1 MLAKVTLGT
10 SLLMC
15 DLPICKYRNNLYGIS
30 DETAF
35 IFSGDVNSGQADDL
49 NDEGDL
55 EGKNHS
61 QNCYVFSMYFT

>member
-1 MLAKVTLGT
+1 MLAKVMLG
-10 SLLMC
+10 SNLLTC
-15 DLPICKYRNNLYGIS
+15 ALPICEDRNNLDGFS

-35 IFSGDVNSGQADDL
+35 ICDVNSGQADEL

-61 QNCYVFSMYFT
+61 QNCYF